1 MRHNGESARGF
12 TLVELLVVI
21 AIIGILVA
29 LLLPAIQAAREAARR
44 TSCTNN
50 MKQLGLA
57 ILNYESGRKSLPLAY
72 TPNNT
77 GAQTKG
83 ACGATTTYS
92 NPYNGRYPHSVMSF
106 ILPYFE
112 QQSIYDRIDF
122 TKSWFDTTT
131 NSKGTTNFA
140 ATSVDIPEILCPSA
154 EGRPNKYATD
164 YISIV
169 DIDDTVYC
177 ASMDTKQKRSVE
189 RLAGALTDVPNSI
202 RKISDGMS
210 KTFMFFESA
219 GRPNNVV
226 KGAVVGEMPPVTRS
240 FTPPV
245 GTATPGK
252 EIPHEASQWADDQTF
267 DGVWGKANLTSPVQ
281 CPAGTLMSCDNNAKT
296 NPTTNTERIDAYSGI
311 YSFHT
316 GGAQFLLGDGSVSYL
331 GEDMDVDTFVSMFSA
346 SADDI
351 SSAK

>member
-1 MRHNGESARGF
+1 MRTYAARARAF

-57 ILNYESGRKSLPLAY
+57 ILNFESGRKILPLAY

-77 GAQTKG
+77 GEQKKG
-83 ACGATTTYS
+83 ACGALTTYQNPS
-92 NPYNGRYPHSVMSF
+92 NGQPPHSVMTS

-112 QQSIYDRIDF
+112 QQSIYDKIDL
-122 TKSWFDTTT
+122 KRAWFDPNT
-131 NSKGTTNFA
+131 NSRQTTNFA

-164 YISIV
+164 YIAIV
-169 DIDDTVYC
+169 DIDEDNYC
-177 ASMDTKQKRSVE
+177 SAIEGGGTPLTRQKRSVE
-189 RLAGALTDVPNSI
+189 KLAGALGDQPNSI

-210 KTFMFFESA
+210 KTFLFFESA
-219 GRPNNVV
+219 ARPNILR
-226 KGAVVGEMPPVTRS
+226 KGANTGEMASITRS
-240 FTPPV
+240 FGGV
-245 GTATPGK
+245 SK
-252 EIPHEASQWADDQTF
+252 EIPHEATQWADDHTF
-267 DGVWGKANLTSPVQ
+267 DGVWGIPSTE
-281 CPAGTLMSCDNNAKT
+281 CPINSIISCDNNAKT
-296 NPTTNTERIDAYSGI
+296 NVVSDTARDDTGTRVYSMH
-311 YSFHT
+311 S
-316 GGAQFLLGDGSVSYL
+316 GGAQFLLGDGSVNFL
-331 GEDMDVDTFVSMFSA
+331 NEDMDVDTFISMFSA

-351 SSAK
+351 SQAK